1 VVVLV
6 TFLILTPLT
15 VTWAWPS
22 WISAALLIMVLV
34 LLLFVGQTTI
44 FLLRLVAA
52 DRRSARRRPMSPTA
66 RKTVGDLEAENSWT
80 GGITAGRRR
89 IRLARRPL
97 EAHAIRLQEP
107 LRTSRPVL
115 GAARRPAR
123 GCARCRSGA
132 KGVHRRRRC
141 ALAPYASGERLHVT
155 NPGLGLDTQ
164 PEIWQA

>member
-1 VVVLV
+1 VNDEEQGSEAPAGAETAPNDAPNAAQPGPVEPNGAEPPTDAPNYKGAPLDADRGPGLGCFWIQVVVLV

-66 RKTVGDLEAENSWT
+66 RKTVGDLEAE
-80 GGITAGRRR
+80 TAG
-89 IRLARRPL
+89 P
-97 EAHAIRLQEP
+97 EASQQDDGG
-107 LRTSRPVL
+107 SV
-115 GAARRPAR
+115 
-123 GCARCRSGA
+123 
-132 KGVHRRRRC
+132 
-141 ALAPYASGERLHVT
+141 
-155 NPGLGLDTQ
+155 
-164 PEIWQA
+164 